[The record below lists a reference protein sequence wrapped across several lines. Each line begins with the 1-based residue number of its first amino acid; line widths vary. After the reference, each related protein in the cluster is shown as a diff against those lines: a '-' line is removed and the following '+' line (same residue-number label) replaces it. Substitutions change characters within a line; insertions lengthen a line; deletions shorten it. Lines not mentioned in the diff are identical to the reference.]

1 MNITGQSNPTYFLT
15 DARSA
20 FSRVFLLFCFY
31 LIRRYHSGARFVLR
45 KKPAGKLVSETAH
58 QVEREYTVLAAI
70 HKYNTRPTTPPE
82 SRVPVPQ
89 VFVLCEDRGVIG
101 TPFYIMEFLEG
112 RIFTDMS
119 MPGVPPEFW
128 SEWCVIFLRL
138 PRPFLLPTVVPLT
151 SPP

>member
-20 FSRVFLLFCFY
+20 FSCVFLVFCFY
-31 LIRRYHSGARFVLR
+31 LIRQYLSGACFVLR
-45 KKPAGKLVSETAH
+45 KKPAGSLVSQTAH

-70 HKYNTRPTTPPE
+70 HKYNTRPTTTPE

-89 VFVLCEDRGVIG
+89 VFVLCEDRDVIG
-101 TPFYIMEFLEG
+101 TPFYIMEFIEG

-119 MPGVPPEFW
+119 MPGVPPEVR
-128 SEWCVIFLRL
+128 SEWYV
-138 PRPFLLPTVVPLT
+138 
-151 SPP
+151 